1 MNKINF
7 AIALALT
14 FITAVACDKDRVA
27 YDMTEAGRAAMD
39 RLVGEYELI
48 DAEWDGVPVDLD
60 GGAVSD
66 FRENQF
72 ADRRNLPEH
81 FKCVLE

>member
-39 RLVGEYELI
+39 RLVGEYELVG
-48 DAEWDGVPVDLD
+48 AE
-60 GGAVSD
+60 
-66 FRENQF
+66 
-72 ADRRNLPEH
+72 
-81 FKCVLE
+81 